1 MDARVSFAGLILPP
15 ERSSANTKSFSGSSS
30 MKGGLAINM
39 DAPLEWSPFC
49 LPISEFFCDAVSIVN
64 MLTLTRT
71 PSPPVN
77 YILSI
82 TTIEKCNRWNGRVA
96 LHTMNYSRCII
107 ETSCPYVWTTN
118 KRKLEDIC
126 AALRPITAEMW
137 EYRPSWSLPPL
148 LVARRTLIV
157 RKRQV
162 VIISED
168 KRHRQRKQD
177 GNESE
182 TRQKSLFL
190 EAL

>member
-1 MDARVSFAGLILPP
+1 MRPW
-15 ERSSANTKSFSGSSS
+15 SGA
-30 MKGGLAINM
+30 LFVC
-39 DAPLEWSPFC
+39 PLVG
-49 LPISEFFCDAVSIVN
+49 FFCDAVSIVN

-82 TTIEKCNRWNGRVA
+82 TTIEKRNRWNGRVA

-118 KRKLEDIC
+118 KWKLEDIC

-137 EYRPSWSLPPL
+137 EYRASWSLPRL
-148 LVARRTLIV
+148 LAARRTLIV
-157 RKRQV
+157 RKRRV

-168 KRHRQRKQD
+168 KRRRQRKQD